1 MTINSFTALLFAAV
15 LTLQGCGS
23 GTENHK
29 PAPAPQSIVDVA
41 IASGK
46 FTTLIA
52 ALEATG
58 LDTTLSDMDSK
69 FTVFAPTDDAFAL
82 LGQEVIDSLLADTD
96 TLSDVLTYHVIASEV
111 DSLYHVKLTQDTN
124 IKHKLAWRLSC

>member
-1 MTINSFTALLFAAV
+1 MEAA
-15 LTLQGCGS
+15 QKD
-23 GTENHK
+23 HK
-29 PAPAPQSIVDVA
+29 PLAPAPQSIVDVA

-111 DSLYHVKLTQDTN
+111 DSSSIT
-124 IKHKLAWRLSC
+124 

>member
-23 GTENHK
+23 GTESHK
-29 PAPAPQSIVDVA
+29 PASASAPAPQSIVDVA

-82 LGQEVIDSLLADTD
+82 LGQEVIDLFW
-96 TLSDVLTYHVIASEV
+96 
-111 DSLYHVKLTQDTN
+111 LTQ
-124 IKHKLAWRLSC
+124 IP

>member
-41 IASGK
+41 SADGRLTDFI
-46 FTTLIA
+46 L
-52 ALEATG
+52 ALEFKEYPGITFYMPAGQGYHGQTSSSG
-58 LDTTLSDMDSK
+58 EPSFKTKSHYKSD
-69 FTVFAPTDDAFAL
+69 
-82 LGQEVIDSLLADTD
+82 
-96 TLSDVLTYHVIASEV
+96 
-111 DSLYHVKLTQDTN
+111 
-124 IKHKLAWRLSC
+124 